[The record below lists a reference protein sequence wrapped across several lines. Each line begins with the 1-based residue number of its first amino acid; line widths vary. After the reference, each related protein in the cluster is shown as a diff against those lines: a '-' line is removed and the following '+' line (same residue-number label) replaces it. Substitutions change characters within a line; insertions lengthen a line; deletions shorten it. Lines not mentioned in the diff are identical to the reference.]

1 MTAAARTGDHEARA
15 RAWYHDIHAE
25 FCDLIEPW
33 EHGAV
38 VRATR
43 YPDYW
48 DLNAVRVED
57 DPGMSVEELAAFADE
72 ALAGLAHRRI
82 DFEDAGAG
90 EPLRKPFEAL
100 GWLTERLVWMR
111 HDSGLPPAPEV
122 PVEEAP
128 FDDVIDLRVNWHRE
142 DFPTVDPRNHIAE
155 ARDAAERRG
164 AQILAVRDGGE
175 AIAFAQVEHHDR
187 SAEISQVYVHPDHRG
202 RGLGTAITCAAIHA
216 GAGARDL
223 WIIADDAGRAKEL
236 YGRLGFRPVW
246 HTIETLRLP

>member
-1 MTAAARTGDHEARA
+1 VSDLEARA
-15 RAWYHDIHAE
+15 RAWYHGIHAE

-43 YPDYW
+43 YPDYY
-48 DLNAVRVED
+48 DLNAVRVEE
-57 DPGMSVEELAAFADE
+57 DPGMSAGELTAFAD
-72 ALAGLAHRRI
+72 ATLAGLAHRRI
-82 DFEDAGAG
+82 DFEDVASA

-111 HDSGLPPAPEV
+111 HDSALPPAPGV
-122 PVEEAP
+122 AVEEVAY
-128 FDDVIDLRVNWHRE
+128 DDVVGLRVNWTRE
-142 DFPTVDPRNHIAE
+142 DFPTLDPGNYIAE

-164 AQILAVRDGGE
+164 AQILAVRDAGE
-175 AIAFAQVEHHDR
+175 AIAFAQLEHHDG
-187 SAEISQVYVHPDHRG
+187 SAEIAQVYVHPDHRG

-216 GAGARDL
+216 GADARDL
-223 WIIADDAGRAKEL
+223 WIIADDEGRAKEL

>member
-1 MTAAARTGDHEARA
+1 MTAGPLAGDLEARA
-15 RAWYHDIHAE
+15 RAWYHGIHAE

-33 EHGAV
+33 EHGTV

-43 YPDYW
+43 YPSYY
-48 DLNAVRVED
+48 DLNAVRVER
-57 DPGMSVEELAAFADE
+57 DPGMSAEELAAFADE
-72 ALAGLAHRRI
+72 ALPGLAHRRI
-82 DFEDAGAG
+82 DFEDAVAAD
-90 EPLRKPFEAL
+90 PLRKPFESL

-111 HDSGLPPAPEV
+111 HDSVLPPAPEV
-122 PVEEAP
+122 AVEEVP
-128 FDDVIDLRVNWHRE
+128 YDDVVALRVSWHRE
-142 DFPTVDPRNHIAE
+142 DFPTVDPGNHIAE
-155 ARDAAERRG
+155 AREAAERRG
-164 AQILAVRDGGE
+164 ARILAVREGGE
-175 AIAFAQVEHHDR
+175 AVAFAQLEHHDG

-223 WIIADDAGRAKEL
+223 WIIADDEGRPKEL